1 MEIKNGLSRPWL
13 AATLLAGSVGL
24 TACGGAGGGE
34 DEGTSGGGDTSTRD
48 GYITAS
54 DRSLGEGSEKAIYEY
69 EIRLSRSQDVAVTVD
84 FETRD
89 GTAKAGEDYDSQS
102 GTVTIAPGSRSATI
116 EIPVLGDVI
125 HEPDEFLE
133 IHLSNVKNAKMNESE
148 SKGALTLTN
157 DDDRPYVA
165 FESGQQSVSEF
176 VGTTRVTA
184 QMSQQSGYTVEAQL
198 SVTGTARDGDDFSIS
213 EPLTLTFEPGE
224 TAVDLDIDILQDN
237 IPEGGETIKF
247 TFDSLKD
254 ANFPDDEGPSEH
266 TVIILGDNALND
278 TGLDTFTDGNSANLT
293 LEPSSHPG
301 QDASFGR
308 DTEYHPDSDG
318 HAGFSYTKLDQ
329 DGNPLPSNSPS
340 WDCTRDNT
348 TGLVWE
354 NKSADQDLEVVQGP
368 DGYIE
373 PQIFGDQF
381 RAGNFVYGW
390 RKESSADNGGSIGIV
405 EGTES
410 QLSRSNPVT
419 MWNTN
424 TGDEYPSMNE
434 LPGYCGYEVD
444 SGRRGGAYCNTRSY
458 LDEMNRRGVCGFK
471 DWRMPEIEE
480 LRSLANHKVD
490 NGVAAPDPKFF
501 SNLKTDTRYLSDTPA
516 ADNEASAW
524 CYDYAEGEVKLCQ
537 KGIYRGFMA
546 VRNKQ

>member
-24 TACGGAGGGE
+24 TACGGGGGE
-34 DEGTSGGGDTSTRD
+34 DEETSGGGDTFNRD
-48 GYITAS
+48 GYISAS
-54 DRSLGEGSEKAIYEY
+54 DRSVGEGNEKAIYEY
-69 EIRLSRSQDVAVTVD
+69 EIRLSRSQDEAVTVD
-84 FETRD
+84 YETRD

-102 GTVTIAPGSRSATI
+102 GTVTFAPGSRSATI

-148 SKGALTLTN
+148 SKGALTLAN
-157 DDDRPYVA
+157 DDDRPHVA

-176 VGTTRVTA
+176 VGSTRVTA
-184 QMSQQSGYTVEAQL
+184 RMSQQSGYTVEAEL
-198 SVTGTARDGDDFSIS
+198 SMTGTARDGDDFSIS
-213 EPLTLTFEPGE
+213 DPLTLTFEPGE
-224 TAVDLDIDILQDN
+224 TVVNLDIDILQDN

-247 TFDSLKD
+247 SFDSLKD

-354 NKSADQDLEVVQGP
+354 NKLSDIDLTPSTDPETG
-368 DGYIE
+368 E
-373 PQIFGDQF
+373 PVAVEILGDEF
-381 RAGNFVYGW
+381 RAGNFLYGW
-390 RKESSADNGGSIGIV
+390 RKDNSNDSGGSFGIA
-405 EGTES
+405 ESTEN
-410 QLSRSNPVT
+410 QLSRSNPVSEP
-419 MWNTN
+419 
-424 TGDEYPSMNE
+424 GADQ
-434 LPGYCGYEVD
+434 GYCGYEAD
-444 SGRRGGAYCNTRSY
+444 SGRRGSVYCNTRVY
-458 LDEMNRRGVCGFK
+458 IEEMNRRGVCGFK

-490 NGVAAPDPKFF
+490 NGVAAPEPKFF

>member
-1 MEIKNGLSRPWL
+1 METKYGLSRPWL

-24 TACGGAGGGE
+24 TACGGGGGDDE
-34 DEGTSGGGDTSTRD
+34 DSSSGGGDTFNRD
-48 GYITAS
+48 GYVSAS
-54 DRSLGEGSEKAIYEY
+54 DRSIGEGDEKAIFEY
-69 EIRLSRSQDVAVTVD
+69 EIRLSRSQEEAVTVD
-84 FETRD
+84 YETRD

-102 GTVTIAPGSRSATI
+102 GTVTFSPGSRSATI
-116 EIPVLGDVI
+116 EIPILGDVI

-133 IHLSNVKNAKMNESE
+133 IHLSNVKNAKMNASE
-148 SKGALTLTN
+148 SKGALNLTN
-157 DDDRPYVA
+157 DDDRPYVS
-165 FESGQQSVSEF
+165 FESNQQSVSEF
-176 VGTTRVTA
+176 VGSTRVTA
-184 QMSQQSGYTVEAQL
+184 QLSQQSGYTVEAEL
-198 SVTGTARDGDDFSIS
+198 SMTGTAREGDDFSIS
-213 EPLTLTFEPGE
+213 DPLTLTFEPGE
-224 TAVDLDIDILQDN
+224 TVVNLDIDILQDN

-247 TFDSLKD
+247 DLSSIKD
-254 ANFPDDEGPSEH
+254 ANFPDGDAPGNH

-293 LEPSSHPG
+293 IEPSSHPG

-348 TGLVWE
+348 TGMVWE
-354 NKSADQDLEVVQGP
+354 NKTADVSLSPTTDPETGEPEPVEVSGK
-368 DGYIE
+368 E
-373 PQIFGDQF
+373 F
-381 RAGNFVYGW
+381 RAGNFLYGW
-390 RKESSADNGGSIGIV
+390 RKDDSSDNGGSAGIV
-405 EGTES
+405 ESTEN
-410 QLSRSNPVT
+410 QLSRNNPVAQP
-419 MWNTN
+419 
-424 TGDEYPSMNE
+424 GEGQ
-434 LPGYCGYEVD
+434 GYCGYQAD
-444 SGRRGGAYCNTRSY
+444 SGRRGSLYCNTRSY
-458 LDEMNRRGVCGFK
+458 IEEMNRQGVCGFK

-490 NGVAAPDPKFF
+490 NGVAAPESQFF

-524 CYDYAEGEVKLCQ
+524 CYDFAEGEVKLCQ